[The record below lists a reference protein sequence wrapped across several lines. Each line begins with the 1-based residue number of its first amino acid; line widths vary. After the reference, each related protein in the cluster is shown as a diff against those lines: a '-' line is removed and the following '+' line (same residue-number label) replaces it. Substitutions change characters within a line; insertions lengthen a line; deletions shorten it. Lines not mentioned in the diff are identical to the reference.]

1 MEMVKDDEREPVLDV
16 SDHVKRILDTFI
28 CDLGSFFESLSIGIL
43 IEAKDVER
51 ILETIASNEPVP
63 EQNTKP
69 VSVSKTKETM
79 KER

>member
-1 MEMVKDDEREPVLDV
+1 MEMVKDDEREPVLEV
-16 SDHVKRILDTFI
+16 SDHVLDTFI